1 MNPNTRGSLVAGI
14 ILIGLGVLF
23 FLFNVIPG
31 FHIGALWPMI
41 FVLLA
46 AGFFIPPL
54 LWPQQRQGLSGLFIP
69 GSIMLMLGL
78 IFFYNTLTND
88 WASWAYAWT
97 LIPGGVGLGLWLG
110 SWYGRWGKDSMLT
123 GQWMLA
129 ISVLVFGLFG
139 MLFGSPAL
147 KIAGPILLIL
157 GGILLMVRAFRKPA
171 DSQPTP

>member
-1 MNPNTRGSLVAGI
+1 MNSNNRGSLVAGV
-14 ILIGLGVLF
+14 ILIGLGLLF

-31 FHIGALWPMI
+31 FRIGALWPMI
-41 FVLLA
+41 FIALA
-46 AGFFIPPL
+46 AGFFVPPL
-54 LWPQQRQGLSGLFIP
+54 IWQEHRQGLSGLFIP
-69 GSIMLMLGL
+69 GAIMLMLGL
-78 IFFYNTLTND
+78 IFFYNTFTGD

-110 SWYGRWGKDSMLT
+110 SWYGRWGRDSMVV

-139 MLFGSPAL
+139 MLFGSQAL

-157 GGILLMVRAFRKPA
+157 GGLLLMVRAFRKPA
-171 DSQPTP
+171 ESQPTP

>member
-1 MNPNTRGSLVAGI
+1 MNPNNRGSLVAGV

-23 FLFNVIPG
+23 FLFNLLPG
-31 FHIGALWPMI
+31 VNFNKLWPVI
-41 FVLLA
+41 FILLA

-54 LWPQQRQGLSGLFIP
+54 LWPQQRQELSGLFIP

-78 IFFYNTLTND
+78 IFFYNTFTND
-88 WASWAYAWT
+88 WASWAYVWT
-97 LIPGGVGLGLWLG
+97 LIPGGVGLGLCLG
-110 SWYGRWGKDSMLT
+110 SWYGGWGKDSMAV

-139 MLFGSPAL
+139 TLFGSPAL

-157 GGILLMVRAFRKPA
+157 AGVLLMARAFRKPA
-171 DSQPTP
+171 PTQPAP

>member
-78 IFFYNTLTND
+78 IFFYNTFTND

-157 GGILLMVRAFRKPA
+157 GGVLLMVRAFRKP
-171 DSQPTP
+171 QPTPPTP

>member
-1 MNPNTRGSLVAGI
+1 MNPNNRGSLVAGV

-31 FHIGALWPMI
+31 FNLDTLWPMI
-41 FVLLA
+41 FILLA

-54 LWPQQRQGLSGLFIP
+54 LWPQARQGLSGLFIP
-69 GSIMLMLGL
+69 GAIMLMLGL
-78 IFFYNTLTND
+78 IFLYNTFTND
-88 WASWAYAWT
+88 WAAWAYAWT

-110 SWYGRWGKDSMLT
+110 SWYGKWGKDSMAV

-139 MLFGSPAL
+139 TLFGSRPL

-157 GGILLMVRAFRKPA
+157 AGVLLMARAFRKSEPTQPA
-171 DSQPTP
+171 P